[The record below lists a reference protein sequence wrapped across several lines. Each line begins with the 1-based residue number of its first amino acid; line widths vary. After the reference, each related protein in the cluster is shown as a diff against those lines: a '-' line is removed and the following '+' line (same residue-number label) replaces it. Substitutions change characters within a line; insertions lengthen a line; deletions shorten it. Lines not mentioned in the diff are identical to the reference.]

1 MIYYII
7 QLCDSL
13 YKVKNRCLLLI
24 KKFFK
29 NMEYFHNCEY
39 KSLILS
45 CHCLGNVCNSDTFLT
60 KCSSDREVRGSCIKN
75 LSIFSFNEWI
85 SSQSWHNVFND
96 CSEERVGLKEK
107 FTPLSL
113 DVNVLIGKK
122 LNRLGCIRPGY
133 VEFTRVLPQKRSSEV
148 FCGFK
153 KNTSTKE

>member
-1 MIYYII
+1 
-7 QLCDSL
+7 
-13 YKVKNRCLLLI
+13 
-24 KKFFK
+24 
-29 NMEYFHNCEY
+29 MEYFHNCEY
-39 KSLILS
+39 RSLILS

-96 CSEERVGLKEK
+96 RSEERVGLKEK

-122 LNRLGCIRPGY
+122 LNRLGCIRPSY

-148 FCGFK
+148 FCGFQ
-153 KNTSTKE
+153 KNKRIQQSVVCIKFPPDFINPQFLGVVIITCSVCS

>member
-13 YKVKNRCLLLI
+13 QKVKNRCLLLI

-39 KSLILS
+39 RSLILS

-113 DVNVLIGKK
+113 DVNVLIEKK
-122 LNRLGCIRPGY
+122 IEQAGMYKAGLC
-133 VEFTRVLPQKRSSEV
+133 
-148 FCGFK
+148 
-153 KNTSTKE
+153 

>member
-1 MIYYII
+1 
-7 QLCDSL
+7 
-13 YKVKNRCLLLI
+13 
-24 KKFFK
+24 
-29 NMEYFHNCEY
+29 MEYFHNCEY
-39 KSLILS
+39 RFLILS